1 MQVTIVFLARAG
13 QVVGKHLAK
22 LELPE
27 KATIEDLL
35 EEIDKKISKRF
46 YRGVKEGRLVFTI
59 IVNGKPVDE
68 PGYRLKD
75 GDRVVFT
82 TPEMGG

>member
-1 MQVTIVFLARAG
+1 MKVTTVFLARAG

-27 KATIEDLL
+27 EATIEDLL
-35 EEIDKKISKRF
+35 EEIGRKISRRF

-68 PGYRLKD
+68 PGYKLKD

>member
-13 QVVGKHLAK
+13 QVVGKYLAK

-35 EEIDKKISKRF
+35 EEIGKKISKRF

-59 IVNGKPVDE
+59 IVNGRPVGE
-68 PGYRLKD
+68 PRYRLKD

>member
-1 MQVTIVFLARAG
+1 MRVTIVFLARAG
-13 QVVGKHLAK
+13 QITGKYLVK

-27 KATIEDLL
+27 EATIEDLL
-35 EEIDKKISKRF
+35 GEIGKKISKRL
-46 YRGVKEGRLVFTI
+46 YRGIKEGRLVFTI
-59 IVNGKPVDE
+59 IINGKPVDE
-68 PGYRLKD
+68 PWYRLKD